1 MNARTDENALSLNNI
16 EVVYDHVSLA
26 INTKSQKL

>member
-1 MNARTDENALSLNNI
+1 MPNSNTSAAAKILSLNNI

-26 INTKSQKL
+26 IKGV